1 MALSACGKA
10 LTSGQR
16 AHVVADGGQVEV
28 TVVVQ
33 HARGEQGDY
42 TTHTAHGGSVP
53 PTQDHT
59 QVSGSDEDGSVG
71 RGARTIPGSHAVA
84 IVHQRLVALRGDR
97 QALQRCERQRQ
108 REKW

>member
-42 TTHTAHGGSVP
+42 TTHAAHGGSVP
-53 PTQDHT
+53 PTQDHL
-59 QVSGSDEDGSVG
+59 SGGDEDSSVG

-97 QALQRCERQRQ
+97 QTLQRCVCERERSG
-108 REKW
+108 E